1 MEIKTALCQLAAGDD
16 YEENLRR
23 LIETVDLNDAD
34 LYVFPELYL
43 SSYGGD
49 LPPGFLGRAIDEI
62 RDACRDNG
70 CAVCV
75 GAPAESDGL
84 RNSQFFI
91 TGDSVD
97 RYDKIHLARFGIYAE
112 DRFTQGSAPVMVEYM
127 GMRIGIEVCYDIM
140 FPEVHRAYAKAGA
153 DIVICAAASA
163 GPSRP
168 FMERIGPARSLENTV
183 YTVFLNNI
191 GSDGKGNTFW
201 GGSCVYDPLGEKK
214 AVLGADEGI
223 SVVTLSSGEIEAAR
237 KVRHHLEDIRRD
249 VDWEI

>member
-1 MEIKTALCQLAAGDD
+1 MEIRTALCQLSADGD

-23 LIETVDLNDAD
+23 LIETVEINDAD

-49 LPPGFLGRAIDEI
+49 LPSGFLDEAIRRI
-62 RDACRDNG
+62 QSACAEKE

-75 GAPAESDGL
+75 GAPAEHEGL

-91 TGDSVD
+91 TSNSVD

-112 DRFTQGSAPVMVEYM
+112 DRFTAGSVPVMVTWK
-127 GMRIGIEVCYDIM
+127 GMRIGLEVCYDIM
-140 FPEVHRAYAKAGA
+140 FPEIHRTYAKAGA

-191 GSDGKGNTFW
+191 GPCGNDTFW
-201 GGSCVYDPLGEKK
+201 GGSCVYDPLGEKS
-214 AVLGADEGI
+214 VCLGEDEDI
-223 SVVTLSSGEIEAAR
+223 AITTLSSDAIESAR
-237 KVRHHLEDIRRD
+237 KVRHHLEDLRRD
-249 VDWEI
+249 IDWGM

>member
-1 MEIKTALCQLAAGDD
+1 MEIRTALCQLSADSD

-23 LIETVDLNDAD
+23 LMETVELNDAD

-49 LPPGFLGRAIDEI
+49 LPEGFLEEAVEQIQTV
-62 RDACRDNG
+62 CREKE

-75 GAPAESDGL
+75 GAPVRHEGL

-91 TGDSVD
+91 TSNSCH

-112 DRFTQGSAPVMVEYM
+112 DRFTAGSVPVMVTWK
-127 GMRIGIEVCYDIM
+127 GMRIGLEVCYDIM
-140 FPEVHRAYAKAGA
+140 FPEIHRTYAKAGA

-168 FMERIGPARSLENTV
+168 YMERIGPARSLENTV
-183 YTVFLNNI
+183 YTVFMNNI
-191 GSDGKGNTFW
+191 GPCGDDSFW
-201 GGSCVYDPLGEKK
+201 GGSCVYDPLGEKS
-214 AVLGADEGI
+214 VCLGDDEDI
-223 SVVTLSSGEIEAAR
+223 AIVTLSSDEIESAR
-237 KVRHHLEDIRRD
+237 KVRHHLEDLRRD
-249 VDWEI
+249 IDWGM